1 MNSQNTKNAMRSSER
16 KIPMIA
22 ISSSRNHDDVRLDAE
37 LDVALGRE
45 EAEREQQRR

>member
-22 ISSSRNHDDVRLDAE
+22 ISSRRNHTTY
-37 LDVALGRE
+37 ALTRYSM
-45 EAEREQQRR
+45 